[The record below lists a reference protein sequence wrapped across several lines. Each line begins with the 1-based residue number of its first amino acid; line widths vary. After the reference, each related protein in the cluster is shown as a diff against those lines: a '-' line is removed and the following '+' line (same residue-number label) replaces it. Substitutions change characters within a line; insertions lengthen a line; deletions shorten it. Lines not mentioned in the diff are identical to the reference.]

1 MSARHHEGTNET
13 SAYMVFFLH
22 NHYQSVYLYFS
33 VFQLVSTN
41 CFSILNNITLCAEP
55 NFFILLSFC
64 VEFTFSVCRTPLPI
78 AIGERVQRL
87 EHLALVNSQI
97 GIGKRLLVNKTALG
111 PLQKVD
117 GAQRRQVRP
126 RHVRAAHLDVPEG
139 LEVVVLGDALV
150 GRPRYLDQVALEAI
164 AVLHSLQALG
174 GGFSVHEL
182 DVGTAARRNYLQGNV
197 FNFGFFFILHLPCNF
212 NLIFF

>member
-1 MSARHHEGTNET
+1 MLNQA
-13 SAYMVFFLH
+13 FLFC
-22 NHYQSVYLYFS
+22 Y
-33 VFQLVSTN
+33 
-41 CFSILNNITLCAEP
+41 I
-55 NFFILLSFC
+55 FC

-87 EHLALVNSQI
+87 EHLPLVSGQI
-97 GIGKRLLVNKTALG
+97 GSGKRLLVDKAALG

-117 GAQRRQVRP
+117 GGQRRQVRP

-174 GGFSVHEL
+174 GGFSVDEL
-182 DVGTAARRNYLQGNV
+182 DVGTAARRNYLRG
-197 FNFGFFFILHLPCNF
+197 
-212 NLIFF
+212 